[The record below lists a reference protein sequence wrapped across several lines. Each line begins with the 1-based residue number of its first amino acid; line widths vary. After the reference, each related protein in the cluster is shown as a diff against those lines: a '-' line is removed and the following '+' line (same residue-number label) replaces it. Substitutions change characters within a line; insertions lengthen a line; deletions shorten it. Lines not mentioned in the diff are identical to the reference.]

1 MPKADPSSWAR
12 PESIAETL
20 LFLAS
25 DKAGQ
30 INGATIPVGTGGGTS
45 VGRRSS

>member
-1 MPKADPSSWAR
+1 MPQTDPSTWTK

-25 DKAGQ
+25 DEAGQ
-30 INGATIPVGTGGGTS
+30 INGAMIPIGTGGGATS
-45 VGRRSS
+45 AGTP